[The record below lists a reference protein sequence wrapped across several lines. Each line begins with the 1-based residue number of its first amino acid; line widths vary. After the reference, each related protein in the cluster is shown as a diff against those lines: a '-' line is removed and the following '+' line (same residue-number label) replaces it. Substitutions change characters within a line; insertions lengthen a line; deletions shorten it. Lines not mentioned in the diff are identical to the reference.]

1 SFTEPSFSQNKIVRF
16 EGENEKFL
24 LEISE
29 LLSEFGVKINKI
41 YRQKGVINSKGEE
54 TRKLALRISAKMDN
68 LINLWSRIG
77 YEYCRERKER
87 SMLAVAYLK
96 KKRQLLQ
103 RSKYFIEDAIKM
115 STQGIRVGKI
125 CDLAEAQG
133 LTKTMVKGQLYGKNK
148 SFRISSNFPVFEEFV
163 ASNGINNSE
172 FVRDEIESIEEIPY
186 DDYVYDFTMNDTDHN
201 FIANCI
207 VSHNC
212 GMRLI
217 TTNLTFDQVKP
228 KLREL
233 VDLFFKTVPTGVG
246 VKGFVRVEKPQ
257 FRDVMTD
264 GVKWCVENGYGWED
278 DIKHSEAY
286 GKIDWADP
294 DKVSDKAVKRG
305 ISQLGTL
312 GSGNHYL
319 EIQVAHGQ
327 NIFDLET
334 AKAFGI
340 HTPEQV
346 VVMVHCGSRGLGH
359 QIATDYLRVFD
370 GAMKKYGISVRDREL
385 SCAPFSSKEGQDYY
399 KAMACAANMAF
410 ANRQVITHR
419 IREGFSKVFQKS
431 AEDLEMN
438 LVWDC
443 CHNIARREK
452 YKVDGKDKWFLVHR
466 KGATKSFGPGHEELP
481 PEYSKH
487 GSPIIIGG
495 SMETGS
501 YLLAGT
507 KKAEE
512 ETFASTAHGSG
523 RTMSRTK
530 AKTLVRGDELQKEMN
545 KKGIYVRAVSMPG
558 LAEEAGMAYKN
569 ITEVIESVEKAG
581 ISRPIVGLKPIGN
594 IKG

>member
-1 SFTEPSFSQNKIVRF
+1 
-16 EGENEKFL
+16 
-24 LEISE
+24 
-29 LLSEFGVKINKI
+29 
-41 YRQKGVINSKGEE
+41 
-54 TRKLALRISAKMDN
+54 
-68 LINLWSRIG
+68 
-77 YEYCRERKER
+77 
-87 SMLAVAYLK
+87 
-96 KKRQLLQ
+96 
-103 RSKYFIEDAIKM
+103 
-115 STQGIRVGKI
+115 
-125 CDLAEAQG
+125 
-133 LTKTMVKGQLYGKNK
+133 
-148 SFRISSNFPVFEEFV
+148 
-163 ASNGINNSE
+163 
-172 FVRDEIESIEEIPY
+172 
-186 DDYVYDFTMNDTDHN
+186 
-201 FIANCI
+201 